1 MDKKVFDTIIIGGG
15 PGGYTA
21 ALYCARAGLSTLI
34 LEKLS
39 PGGQMATTTLVENYP
54 GFEEGIDG
62 FDLGEKMKL
71 SADKFG
77 AVTELVDVTD
87 IDLSQKIKKV
97 TTSEGDFYGKT
108 IIIATGASPREL
120 GIEKEK
126 ELVGKGVAYCA
137 TCDGMLYKNKT
148 VIIVGGGNSAIA
160 EALFLSK
167 ICSKVYMIHRRDSF
181 RGSKVYMNSLN
192 RAENLEILWNSK
204 VIQLISDK
212 KLTGAVIEN
221 VVTKEKTTLDAEA
234 LFVAIG
240 REPNSELVKG
250 KVSIDEHGYIIADET
265 TKTNVD
271 GIFAVGD
278 VRTKV
283 LRQIVTAASD
293 GAVASKYVEDYLALN
308 D

>member
-62 FDLGEKMKL
+62 FDLGEKTKL

-271 GIFAVGD
+271 GVFAVGD